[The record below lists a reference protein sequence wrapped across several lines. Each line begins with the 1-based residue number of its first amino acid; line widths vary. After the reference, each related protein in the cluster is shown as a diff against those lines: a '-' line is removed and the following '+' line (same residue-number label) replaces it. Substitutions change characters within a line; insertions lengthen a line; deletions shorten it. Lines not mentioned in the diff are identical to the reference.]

1 MSDETFV
8 TDRPATFGDVFSSRE
23 FRFVFASS
31 TLSWVGDHL
40 AKAAVT
46 ALVFHETESIAL
58 SAAAFA
64 LSYLPWIAGGP
75 LLATIA
81 ERHPYRRV
89 MVTCDVIRMSLIA
102 LVAIPNIPVWLI
114 LALLFAT
121 ALANPPFQAA
131 RSALLPQ
138 LLDGDRYVVGLS
150 LQQSTGQAAQIAG
163 YALGGAIAPFYP
175 RVALLLNAAT
185 FAVSA
190 VLIAVGLGDR
200 RPVGRPLHNHLAR
213 DTADGF
219 RVVFCT
225 PVLRAIALLVFTSML
240 FAIVPEGLAAAWAAK
255 LAEGSDDR
263 GWMQALIMVA
273 NPIGFIVGGM
283 LVGRMIR
290 PETRRR
296 LIRPFA
302 VMAPLALVPALLSPP
317 VWGIALMAAVCGFA
331 VAGMM
336 PPANGL
342 FVQALPA
349 AYRARAYGVMQG
361 GMQVMQG
368 VAVIATGVLA
378 QQFGITSVVGFWSLA
393 GVVLLLVTSSSWP
406 SRETVAATVHAA
418 QLANEAAE
426 RDGRLNGA
434 RVEGL
439 GDTPPD
445 GLSAHLLSRRRAMM
459 GRLGSTRAERG
470 EAPG

>member
-1 MSDETFV
+1 VSDEMFV

-23 FRFVFASS
+23 FRFIFASS
-31 TLSWVGDHL
+31 TLSWIGDHL

-46 ALVFHETESIAL
+46 ALVFHETGSVAL

-89 MVTCDVIRMSLIA
+89 MVICDLIRMSLIA
-102 LVAIPNIPVWLI
+102 LVAIPGIPVWLI
-114 LALLFAT
+114 LFLLFAT

-138 LLDGDRYVVGLS
+138 LLQGDRYVVGLS

-200 RPVGRPLHNHLAR
+200 RPIGRPLHNHLAR

-219 RVVFCT
+219 RVVFGT

-240 FAIVPEGLAAAWAAK
+240 FAIVPEGLAAAWAAE
-255 LAEGSDDR
+255 LADNESDR
-263 GWMQALIMVA
+263 GWMQAMIMVA
-273 NPIGFIVGGM
+273 NPIGFILGGIV
-283 LVGRMIR
+283 VGRLIR
-290 PETRRR
+290 PDLRRR

-302 VMAPLALVPALLSPP
+302 VLAPLALVPALLGPP
-317 VWGIALMAAVCGFA
+317 VGGIALMAAVCGFA

-349 AYRARAYGVMQG
+349 AYRARAFGVMQG
-361 GMQVMQG
+361 GMQVTQG
-368 VAVIATGVLA
+368 VAVIATGILA
-378 QQFGITSVVGFWSLA
+378 DRFGIPAVVGFWSLA
-393 GVVLLLVTSSSWP
+393 GVVLLLATSSSWP
-406 SRETVAATVHAA
+406 AKETIAATVHAA
-418 QLANEAAE
+418 QLANEETE
-426 RDGRLNGA
+426 REGRVNGVRLDGAGN
-434 RVEGL
+434 
-439 GDTPPD
+439 TPPD
-445 GLSAHLLSRRRAMM
+445 GLGTHTLARRRAMM
-459 GRLGSTRAERG
+459 GLSQPSTEHG
-470 EAPG
+470 EANA

>member
-1 MSDETFV
+1 MSDEMFV

-23 FRFVFASS
+23 FRFIFASS
-31 TLSWVGDHL
+31 TLSWIGDHL

-46 ALVFHETESIAL
+46 ALVFHETRSVAL

-89 MVTCDVIRMSLIA
+89 MVTCDLIRMSLIA
-102 LVAIPNIPVWLI
+102 LVAIPDIPVWLI
-114 LALLFAT
+114 LLLLFAT

-138 LLDGDRYVVGLS
+138 LLHGDRYVVGLS

-185 FAVSA
+185 FAISA
-190 VLIAVGLGDR
+190 VLIVVGLGDR
-200 RPVGRPLHNHLAR
+200 RPIGRPLHNHLAR

-219 RVVFCT
+219 RVVFGT

-240 FAIVPEGLAAAWAAK
+240 FAIVPEGLAAAWAAD
-255 LAEGSDDR
+255 LAEDSADR
-263 GWMQALIMVA
+263 GWMQAMIMVA
-273 NPIGFIVGGM
+273 NPIGFILGGM
-283 LVGRMIR
+283 VVGRLIR
-290 PETRRR
+290 PDLRRR

-302 VMAPLALVPALLSPP
+302 VLAPLALVPALLGPP
-317 VWGIALMAAVCGFA
+317 VGGIALMAAVCGFA

-349 AYRARAYGVMQG
+349 SYRARAFGVMQG

-368 VAVIATGVLA
+368 VAVIATGILA
-378 QQFGITSVVGFWSLA
+378 DRFGISAVVGFWSLA
-393 GVVLLLVTSSSWP
+393 GVVLLLATSSSWP
-406 SRETVAATVHAA
+406 ARETISATVHAA

-426 RDGRLNGA
+426 REGGHNGVRLDGAGH
-434 RVEGL
+434 
-439 GDTPPD
+439 TPPD
-445 GLSAHLLSRRRAMM
+445 GLGAHALARRRAMT
-459 GRLGSTRAERG
+459 GLGQPGTEHG
-470 EAPG
+470 EAGA